1 MKPKLKSGLVAAV
14 PVALFMGLG
23 MALARLLGLSG
34 WGYRIFWM
42 GFAALG
48 AVVGAA
54 AFWFMRRLRSGK
66 DVPVQPP
73 QEEELEVRLGEI
85 KKRLAAAKRPG
96 LDNLPV
102 VVLLGPPG
110 SAKSTTVLG
119 SEISAEQLAGDS
131 PRGGE
136 FPPTGSINA
145 WYADGTVLVESG
157 TKLNEDP
164 GLWAKLVKRIL
175 PRKLLAAILAGKTQ
189 APRAAVVCLSCQ
201 DLAGSGG
208 DTDNLLAWARALRAQ
223 LLELS
228 QRLGVRLP
236 VYVLFTKTD
245 TIQPFEDYFWNLTDE
260 ESRRVLGATLS
271 LTPDVG
277 ASGYADSQTRILS
290 RAFQDLYRSLAL
302 KRLRYLDQSTGTE
315 RTARAYEFPREFRKL
330 TGVATQFLVELC
342 KPSQLQVSPFLRGF
356 YFTGRK
362 EVLVESSGPEP
373 PPRPEP
379 TTAMG
384 GATTVFDPRTLAAEA
399 AAPVAESPSG
409 SGRKRKWFFLSRVLR
424 DVVFRDDIAIGMMR
438 GGKRVSLGRRLVLG
452 AAAFFVLFILTP
464 FLFSAFVQNRRMQSR
479 AEEGL
484 MGLRDVPT
492 TEPAGMAIS
501 DALLR
506 MEELRDDADTL
517 SIYREEGPPLR
528 FGGWLGL
535 YVGPRLYPLVVD
547 EYAARF
553 SPALLSP
560 ALDSVTADLR
570 RLPDFPTP
578 ESDYQDTYDLLKTY
592 LITTRNPDRRD
603 PDLVA
608 RVLHNRW
615 PLSGGM
621 VDDSLAALQFE
632 FFGQHLVASDRFDN
646 PPADEAVIVHTREFL
661 SRMGAVQ
668 PFYVSLINKANQI
681 HRSFSFQDPAFG
693 SASPALA
700 TRMDVPGA
708 FTLEGREYVKSQLA
722 QPDSLLQAEEWVLGP
737 VSFPDPRAV
746 AQGIDSLY
754 EAEYGQRWAALLDQ
768 TFVPAFQDAGDAAR
782 KLGDLAGDNSPLTQ
796 LLGVVSNTVFEGGE
810 VRREAFQPLNAFLPR
825 DSTGRMGLSGSAIA
839 YFDALDQLK
848 SAMEELDQ
856 AQGTETMAQAEA
868 IGMREIP
875 EAEGAVRILRREMG
889 ADPEGREVANQ
900 LVELL
905 AQPID
910 RASALVRGV
919 EPAELN
925 RRGTEFCAEF
935 NRRVGSKYPFRGS
948 STEEPDMED
957 LAAAFQRGNSLVWNL
972 GTALDPYIER
982 SGPVY
987 RQRTG
992 SPVRINPAFLE
1003 FYSEARRFSEA
1014 IFGEGAQT
1022 PEVEFSVRPSLPES
1036 SAGVESISLQAD
1048 GRQTLCTQL
1057 DCRTLV
1063 LRWDGNSSSAVELTA
1078 RIAGENVRV
1087 AGPYSGSW
1095 AIFRLFAGATGW
1107 RSPGEAHTIR
1117 WEVDG
1122 PSQRTVAAVV
1132 DLGRLPPVFSSTL
1145 LRDMQCVPRIAGG
1158 R

>member
-1 MKPKLKSGLVAAV
+1 MKPKLKTGLVAAV

-23 MALARLLGLSG
+23 MALAGLLGLSG
-34 WGYRIFWM
+34 WGYRLFWM

-48 AVVGAA
+48 AIVGAA
-54 AFWFMRRLRSGK
+54 VFWFMRRLRSGK
-66 DVPVQPP
+66 DVQVKPP
-73 QEEELEVRLGEI
+73 QEEELEARLGEI

-96 LDNLPV
+96 LHNLPV

-110 SAKSTTVLG
+110 SAKSSVVLG
-119 SEISAEQLAGDS
+119 SDISAEQLAGDS
-131 PRGGE
+131 PRNGE
-136 FPPTGSINA
+136 FPPTRSLNA
-145 WYADGTVLVESG
+145 WYADGTVLVEAG
-157 TKLNEDP
+157 TKLGEDP
-164 GLWAKLVKRIL
+164 GLWVKLVRRIL
-175 PRKLLAAILAGKTQ
+175 PRKLLAAILTGKSQ

-208 DTDNLLAWARALRAQ
+208 NTDNLVAWARALRVQ
-223 LLELS
+223 LLEFS

-236 VYVLFTKTD
+236 VYVLFTKAD
-245 TIQPFEDYFWNLTDE
+245 AIEPFEDYFRDLTDE
-260 ESRRVLGATLS
+260 ESRRVLGATLP

-277 ASGYADSQTRILS
+277 AAGYADAQNRVLS

-302 KRLRYLDQSTGTE
+302 KRLKYLDQSVDG
-315 RTARAYEFPREFRKL
+315 RRAARAYEFPREFRKL
-330 TGVATQFLVELC
+330 TGIATQFMVELC

-356 YFTGRK
+356 YFSGRK
-362 EVLVESSGPEP
+362 EILVESSGPEP

-379 TTAMG
+379 AASLG
-384 GATTVFDPRTLAAEA
+384 GATTVFDPRTLAADA
-399 AAPVAESPSG
+399 AAPMAGSSSG
-409 SGRKRKWFFLSRVLR
+409 PGRKRKWFFLSRVFR

-438 GGKRVSLGRRLVLG
+438 GGRRVSLGRRLLLG
-452 AAAFFVLFILTP
+452 GAAFFVLFILTP
-464 FLFSAFVQNRRMQSR
+464 FLFSAFIQNRRMQSR
-479 AEEGL
+479 AEEAL
-484 MGLRDVPT
+484 LGLRDVPAVQPVG
-492 TEPAGMAIS
+492 PAVS
-501 DALLR
+501 EALILL
-506 MEELRDDADTL
+506 EELRDDADTL

-535 YVGPRLYPLVVD
+535 YVGPRLYPLVMD

-553 SPALLSP
+553 TPTLLRPS
-560 ALDSVTADLR
+560 LDSVTTDLR
-570 RLPDFPTP
+570 RLPGFPTP

-592 LITTRNPDRRD
+592 LITTRHPDRSD
-603 PDLVA
+603 PELVA
-608 RVLHNRW
+608 RVLADRW

-621 VDDSLAALQFE
+621 VDDSLAGLQFE
-632 FFGQHLVASDRFDN
+632 FFGRHLVSSERFDN
-646 PPADEAVIVHTREFL
+646 PPADEAVIVRTREFL

-668 PFYVSLINKANQI
+668 PFYVSLINKANQS
-681 HRSFSFQDPAFG
+681 HRSFSFEDPAFG

-708 FTLEGREYVKSQLA
+708 FTLEGREYVKAQLA

-737 VSFPDPRAV
+737 VSFPDPRSV

-754 EAEYGQRWAALLDQ
+754 EAEYGQRWTALLDQ

-796 LLGVVSNTVFEGGE
+796 LLGVVSNTVFEGGD

-868 IGMREIP
+868 ISLREIP

-889 ADPEGREVANQ
+889 ADPEGREVANH

-925 RRGTEFCAEF
+925 RRGAEFCAEF

-972 GTALDPYIER
+972 GSALDPYIER

-987 RQRTG
+987 RQRAG

-1003 FYSEARRFSEA
+1003 FYSEARRFSES

-1022 PEVEFSVRPSLPES
+1022 PEVEFSVRPSLSES
-1036 SAGVESISLQAD
+1036 SDGVESISLQVD

-1063 LRWDGNSSSAVELTA
+1063 LRWDGNSSSEVELTA

-1087 AGPYSGSW
+1087 AGPLRGSW

-1107 RSPGEAHTIR
+1107 RSPGEPHTIR
-1117 WEVDG
+1117 WQVG
-1122 PSQRTVAAVV
+1122 GSQRSVSAVV
-1132 DLGRLPPVFSSTL
+1132 DLGRLPPVFSATQ